1 MIEHLEHR
9 GARVVRMAH
18 GKASALD
25 IEFCAALT
33 DELEKLEREGAPGFV
48 LTGSGAIFSA
58 GVDLLRASRDGGEYL
73 RRFLP
78 VLSRCFEALFFY
90 PGPVVTAVNG
100 HAIAGG
106 CILACAGDRR
116 LLVRSVGGKPAM
128 IGVPELAVG
137 VPFPSIAL
145 ETMRHVATA
154 RQFQDLI
161 YGAETFHGDEAIA
174 RGLADELVD
183 EAALLDTAARA
194 LAKLQSIPRLT
205 FETTKRE
212 LRLPARERCRAIAAE
227 YDATVI
233 EAWASPQTLESLRAY
248 VGRTLKK

>member
-1 MIEHLEHR
+1 MIDHFEHR
-9 GARVVRMAH
+9 GARVMRMAH

-33 DELEKLEREGAPGFV
+33 SELEALERAGAPGFV
-48 LTGSGAIFSA
+48 LTGSGSIFSA
-58 GVDLLRASRDGGEYL
+58 GVDLLRASEGGAEYL

-90 PGPVVTAVNG
+90 PGPVVAAVNG

-116 LLVRSVGGKPAM
+116 LLVRTAGTQPAR

-137 VPFPSIAL
+137 VPFPAIAL

-161 YGAETFHGDEAIA
+161 YGAQTFAKT
-174 RGLADELVD
+174 RSR
-183 EAALLDTAARA
+183 AALPMSWSTRRRF
-194 LAKLQSIPRLT
+194 S
-205 FETTKRE
+205 TKRHE
-212 LRLPARERCRAIAAE
+212 RLPGSSRSHA
-227 YDATVI
+227 
-233 EAWASPQTLESLRAY
+233 
-248 VGRTLKK
+248 